1 MKAIK
6 IPADIQAMSFE
17 KAVAE
22 LETLVAKMEA
32 GSQTLEELTANF
44 ERGCYLNE
52 HCRKQLN
59 SLERKISLFSGNPNG
74 QEDCWVDFDTET
86 DSNREN
92 ELPF

>member
-52 HCRKQLN
+52 HCRRQLAA
-59 SLERKISLFSGNPNG
+59 LEKKISVFSGDPESNSG
-74 QEDCWVDFDTET
+74 QWVDFD
-86 DSNREN
+86 EN
-92 ELPF
+92 EGRRDELPF